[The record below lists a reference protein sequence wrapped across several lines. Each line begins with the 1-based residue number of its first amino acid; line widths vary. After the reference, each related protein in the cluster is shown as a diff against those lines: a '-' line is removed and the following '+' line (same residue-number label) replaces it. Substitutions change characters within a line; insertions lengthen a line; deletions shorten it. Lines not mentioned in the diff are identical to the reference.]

1 MPEMM
6 ISKIPTKLNA
16 SSVSE
21 KTINPKSVEKKIV
34 K

>member
-16 SSVSE
+16 SRVSE
-21 KTINPKSVEKKIV
+21 KTINPKSVEKNIV

>member
-6 ISKIPTKLNA
+6 ISKMPTKLNA

>member
-6 ISKIPTKLNA
+6 ISKIPTKLNE

-21 KTINPKSVEKKIV
+21 KIINPKSVEKKIV

>member
-21 KTINPKSVEKKIV
+21 KTINHKSVEKKIV